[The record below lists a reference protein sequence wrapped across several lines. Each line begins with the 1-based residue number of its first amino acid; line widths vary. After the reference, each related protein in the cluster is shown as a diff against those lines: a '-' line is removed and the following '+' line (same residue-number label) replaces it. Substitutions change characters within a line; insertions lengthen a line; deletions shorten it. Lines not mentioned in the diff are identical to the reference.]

1 MITAAAKS
9 TKQPNKASMKI
20 DSCYFPPPHLIAP
33 EAKNFSHHKRVGDYF
48 LGEVLGE
55 GSFAKTRLG
64 AHVFSGE
71 KVSIYIL
78 GFSHSA
84 KNTKT
89 RSFLTF
95 FPSNSRSPSKPS
107 TKKKPKKINTSTK
120 TSAGK
125 VKSSAK
131 SITLISFVY

>member
-78 GFSHSA
+78 V
-84 KNTKT
+84 
-89 RSFLTF
+89 F
-95 FPSNSRSPSKPS
+95 FVFGQK
-107 TKKKPKKINTSTK
+107 
-120 TSAGK
+120 
-125 VKSSAK
+125 
-131 SITLISFVY
+131 Y